1 VATPVGHSLDRRSIT
16 DGGLVIAIGPA
27 RETCLVT
34 LVGELDLSNAPTLR
48 EELHGLLSMEL
59 KTVVLD
65 LESLEFIDSSGI
77 RCLLET
83 TLESR
88 GNGDRFR
95 ILDSLHPHV
104 DRALRV
110 SEAREVLP
118 FMA

>member
-1 VATPVGHSLDRRSIT
+1 MSARHSLERRST
-16 DGGLVIAIGPA
+16 VDGGLLIAVGPA

-48 EELHGLLSMEL
+48 KQLRGLLSMEL
-59 KTVVLD
+59 ETVVLD

-88 GNGDRFR
+88 ANGDRFR
-95 ILDSLHPHV
+95 ILDSVHPHV
-104 DRALRV
+104 DRILRV
-110 SEAREVLP
+110 SEAREMLP